1 MAASFQSASLELLTN
16 DCEALGK
23 LLKRNANQHGKSRL
37 FGYLKRAYK
46 TCSMY
51 LQETDVAAVEASGT
65 SLLRRKASNIRG
77 DMNTCNTVLRHH
89 ENVVRSCA
97 EVIMC
102 SLKAYALLQ
111 QQLKKKIYVPLFT
124 ILLAVSSRQAILAAK
139 LHSYF
144 TSQTEL
150 LVSHC
155 KSLKLRRGAIIAREA
170 KGKYASTELVQQLL
184 QNVADRAL
192 GGSVSGRGR
201 GVSKEGVIEGREILD
216 IPMIDEDEIIQT
228 VASKVVPNMPITAA
242 NEATAVPM
250 KATKAKKLEKEK
262 EKSETTS
269 PSLAVPVSM
278 FAFSTSSVSS
288 KRPADRMEDSL
299 PKKRKKRKG
308 EKATMVTEEGTGGN
322 AIDDIFG

>member
-23 LLKRNANQHGKSRL
+23 LLKRNANQHGGSRL

-46 TCSMY
+46 TCSTY
-51 LQETDVAAVEASGT
+51 LQETDVAAVEVSGT
-65 SLLRRKASNIRG
+65 SLLRRKVSNISG
-77 DMNTCNTVLRHH
+77 DMSTCNTVLRHH

-124 ILLAVSSRQAILAAK
+124 ILLAVSSRQAVLAAK

-150 LVSHC
+150 LFSHC

-184 QNVADRAL
+184 QNSADSAL
-192 GGSVSGRGR
+192 GGSVSGR

-228 VASKVVPNMPITAA
+228 AASKAVPNMPITVA

-250 KATKAKKLEKEK
+250 KATKAKKLKKEK
-262 EKSETTS
+262 EKSETT
-269 PSLAVPVSM
+269 SLAVPVSM

-288 KRPADRMEDSL
+288 KRSADRIKDSL
-299 PKKRKKRKG
+299 PKKKKKRKG
-308 EKATMVTEEGTGGN
+308 EKATTVTEEGTGGD